1 MNSSRSLRFL
11 SILILGTL
19 ISTAKAQ
26 QATTNK
32 PAAPPQAYPTP
43 APVSWLPGETLEQHD
58 ARMAWWRDAK
68 FGMFIHWGLYCI
80 PADGEWHMRTHKEPY
95 AEYSKLASEFN
106 PVKFDADQW
115 MELAHQAGMKYVV
128 ITTKHHDGFAMFGSK
143 ASPYNVVDATPFK
156 RDVVKELSQA
166 SPKHDI
172 RFCTYYSFLADWGH
186 QGGQAGCE
194 HWDPKFQDGDK
205 RAYVRGIAIP
215 HLKELLSNYGTIG
228 VVWFDTDGSRDIT
241 PEESKEVIDILK
253 TQPQII
259 VDPRLGGVKGD
270 FISAEQHMPLT
281 RPKGDWE
288 LCGTVNG
295 SWGYTG
301 AKAKPLEKLLPYM
314 VTAWGMGGNVLMN
327 VGPTREGIIPED
339 SAERLRQVGAWLKLN
354 GESIFGSTAGPF
366 NWVPWGTAT
375 RKGDIV
381 YLQVFDWP
389 KDGVLKV
396 PLANKVTK
404 AWLLADPERKH
415 LKVTTSD
422 GRLLVHIPEKSPD
435 PIVSVVALKLE
446 GEPVSTYTSLSFN
459 KPVTAS
465 SEQKPGKCIL
475 DGNTGTH
482 WRNNSTNGFFEIDLG
497 KPETFSRMRIG
508 SSDDVKSY
516 NLEYK
521 DGDVWKPILQGK
533 SLHRDENLVAF
544 PSLTAQVVRF
554 SFANDTKAPQIG
566 VFELYPEL

>member
-1 MNSSRSLRFL
+1 
-11 SILILGTL
+11 
-19 ISTAKAQ
+19 
-26 QATTNK
+26 
-32 PAAPPQAYPTP
+32 
-43 APVSWLPGETLEQHD
+43 
-58 ARMAWWRDAK
+58 
-68 FGMFIHWGLYCI
+68 
-80 PADGEWHMRTHKEPY
+80 
-95 AEYSKLASEFN
+95 
-106 PVKFDADQW
+106 
-115 MELAHQAGMKYVV
+115 
-128 ITTKHHDGFAMFGSK
+128 
-143 ASPYNVVDATPFK
+143 
-156 RDVVKELSQA
+156 
-166 SPKHDI
+166 
-172 RFCTYYSFLADWGH
+172 
-186 QGGQAGCE
+186 
-194 HWDPKFQDGDK
+194 
-205 RAYVRGIAIP
+205 
-215 HLKELLSNYGTIG
+215 
-228 VVWFDTDGSRDIT
+228 
-241 PEESKEVIDILK
+241 
-253 TQPQII
+253 
-259 VDPRLGGVKGD
+259 
-270 FISAEQHMPLT
+270 MPLT